1 MPTGEAATD
10 IKSSQS
16 GASSVSYRGATK
28 RYGDSSTPAV
38 DNLTLEVP
46 AGEICVLVGPSGCGK
61 TTAMRMVNRTVE
73 ISEGDIL
80 VGDESVKDREP
91 ARLRREIGYVIQ
103 QIGLFPHRTITENIG
118 AVPQLLGWKKERI
131 RARSAELLELIGL
144 DPELG
149 DRYPVQLSGGQQ
161 QRVGVARALAADPL
175 VMLMDEPFGAIDPI
189 NRERLQNEFLRLQA
203 EIRKTVLFVT
213 HDIDEAIKMG
223 DRIAILREG
232 GKVAQYATP
241 AEILMDPAD
250 EFVEDFVGADR
261 ALKRLA
267 LMRVAD
273 IDLWE
278 APLAQAGQPTAEV
291 QAKLDSPDVEV
302 AYPLLVDA
310 DRRPLGWLSER
321 DLTHDTVPE
330 RPDSPLG
337 PVLDLDDVM
346 RDALA
351 DLLQGQTQY
360 APVTDHEGRIA
371 GVLSVEI
378 ISEFLGSP
386 AGQTRGAPGGGAPPW
401 LAPASCSRRGRWAK
415 GSSKNGRG
423 SCVRRRTA
431 TSSAL
436 TGRANTSTASAR
448 PPCSSWRWW

>member
-1 MPTGEAATD
+1 VPTGDPASHPQSE
-10 IKSSQS
+10 S
-16 GASSVSYRGATK
+16 GASSVKYESATK
-28 RYGDSSTPAV
+28 RYGSSEVAAV
-38 DNLTLEVP
+38 DRLTLEVE

-73 ISEGDIL
+73 ITEGDVLI
-80 VGDESVKDREP
+80 GGSSVREREP

-103 QIGLFPHRTITENIG
+103 QIGLFPHRTISENIG
-118 AVPQLLGWKKERI
+118 AVPQLLGWKRERI
-131 RARSAELLELIGL
+131 RERSAELLELIGL

-149 DRYPVQLSGGQQ
+149 DRYPAQLSGGQQ

-223 DRIAILREG
+223 DRIAVMRQG
-232 GKVAQYATP
+232 GRVEQYATP
-241 AEILMDPAD
+241 AELLMAPAT

-273 IDLWE
+273 INLWE
-278 APLAQAGQPTAEV
+278 APLAYVGQSTAEV
-291 QAKLDSPDVEV
+291 RAKLAAPEVEV
-302 AYPLLVDA
+302 PYPLLVD
-310 DRRPLGWLSER
+310 DERRPLGWLSER
-321 DLTHDTVPE
+321 DLAADVVPS
-330 RPDSPLG
+330 RPDAPLG
-337 PVLDLDDVM
+337 PVLDRDDVM

-351 DLLQGQTQY
+351 DLLQGEAQY
-360 APVTDHEGRIA
+360 AAVTDRQGRID

-378 ISEFLGSP
+378 ISEFLKSP
-386 AGQTRGAPGGGAPPW
+386 E
-401 LAPASCSRRGRWAK
+401 AK
-415 GSSKNGRG
+415 SDEL
-423 SCVRRRTA
+423 
-431 TSSAL
+431 SAVE
-436 TGRANTSTASAR
+436 R
-448 PPCSSWRWW
+448 PHG

>member
-1 MPTGEAATD
+1 MPQGEAPSETR
-10 IKSSQS
+10 SES
-16 GASSVSYRGATK
+16 GASSVSYDGATK
-28 RYGDSSTPAV
+28 RYGDSAKPAV
-38 DNLTLEVP
+38 DQLTLEVP

-61 TTAMRMVNRTVE
+61 TTAMRMVNRTVD
-73 ISEGDIL
+73 ITEGDIL
-80 VGDESVKDREP
+80 IGGESVRDREP

-103 QIGLFPHRTITENIG
+103 QIGLFPHRTIAENIG
-118 AVPQLLGWKKERI
+118 SVPQLLGWKKERTQ
-131 RARSAELLELIGL
+131 ARSAELLELIGL

-149 DRYPVQLSGGQQ
+149 DRYPAQLSGGQQ

-203 EIRKTVLFVT
+203 QVRKTVLFVT

-223 DRIAILREG
+223 DRIAVMREG
-232 GKVAQYATP
+232 GRVAQYATP
-241 AEILMDPAD
+241 AEVLMSPAD

-278 APLAQAGQPTAEV
+278 APLAHVGQATAEV
-291 QAKLDSPDVEV
+291 RTKLAAPDVEV
-302 AYPLLVDA
+302 PYPLLVDSE
-310 DRRPLGWLSER
+310 RRPLGWLSER
-321 DLTHDTVPE
+321 DLAADTVPA

-337 PVLDLDDVM
+337 PVLDRDDVM

-351 DLLQGQTQY
+351 DLLQGEAQY
-360 APVTDHEGRIA
+360 APVVDAEGRID

-386 AGQTRGAPGGGAPPW
+386 R
-401 LAPASCSRRGRWAK
+401 AK
-415 GSSKNGRG
+415 
-423 SCVRRRTA
+423 VEEH
-431 TSSAL
+431 SA
-436 TGRANTSTASAR
+436 AER
-448 PPCSSWRWW
+448 PHD

>member
-1 MPTGEAATD
+1 MPEARAADDTQ
-10 IKSSQS
+10 SQT
-16 GASSVSYRGATK
+16 GASSVRYEGATK
-28 RYGDSSTPAV
+28 RYGNSDKLAV
-38 DNLTLEVP
+38 DHLALEVP

-73 ISEGDIL
+73 MTEGDIL
-80 VGDESVKDREP
+80 IGEQSVRDKDP
-91 ARLRREIGYVIQ
+91 AQLRREIGYVIQ
-103 QIGLFPHRTITENIG
+103 QIGLFPHRTIAQNIG
-118 AVPQLLGWKKERI
+118 AVPQLLGWKKGRI
-131 RARSAELLELIGL
+131 GARAAELLELVGL

-149 DRYPVQLSGGQQ
+149 DRYPAQLSGGQQ

-203 EIRKTVLFVT
+203 QVRKTVLFVT

-223 DRIAILREG
+223 DRIAIMREG
-232 GKVAQYATP
+232 GKLEQYATP
-241 AEILMDPAD
+241 AEVLMAPAT

-278 APLAQAGQPTAEV
+278 APLAYVGQPTAEV
-291 QAKLDSPDVEV
+291 RAKLESPDVEV
-302 AYPLLVDA
+302 PYPLLVDSE
-310 DRRPLGWLSER
+310 RRPLGWLSER
-321 DLTHDTVPE
+321 DLASNTVPA

-337 PVLDLDDVM
+337 PLLELDDVM

-351 DLLQGQTQY
+351 DLLQGEAQY
-360 APVTDHEGRIA
+360 AAVADHEGRIA

-378 ISEFLGSP
+378 ISEFLKSP
-386 AGQTRGAPGGGAPPW
+386 QAKSEEH
-401 LAPASCSRRGRWAK
+401 PA
-415 GSSKNGRG
+415 
-423 SCVRRRTA
+423 VE
-431 TSSAL
+431 
-436 TGRANTSTASAR
+436 R
-448 PPCSSWRWW
+448 PHD

>member
-1 MPTGEAATD
+1 VPSGDSVTD
-10 IKSSQS
+10 ASQPA
-16 GASSVSYRGATK
+16 ASSVRYDGATK
-28 RYGDSSTPAV
+28 QYPGASEPAV
-38 DNLTLEVP
+38 GELTLEVP

-73 ISEGDIL
+73 ITSGDVL
-80 VGDESVKDREP
+80 VGERSVREREP
-91 ARLRREIGYVIQ
+91 AQLRREIGYVIQ
-103 QIGLFPHRTITENIG
+103 QIGLFPHRTISENIG
-118 AVPQLLGWKKERI
+118 AVPQLLGWKKDRI
-131 RARSAELLELIGL
+131 RQRSAELLELIGL

-149 DRYPVQLSGGQQ
+149 DRYPAQLSGGQQ

-203 EIRKTVLFVT
+203 EIRKSVLFVT

-223 DRIAILREG
+223 DRIAVMREG
-232 GKVAQYATP
+232 GRVEQYATP
-241 AEILMDPAD
+241 AELLMAPAN

-278 APLAQAGQPTAEV
+278 APLAYVGQATSEV
-291 QAKLDSPDVEV
+291 RAKLAAPDVEIP
-302 AYPLLVDA
+302 YLLLVDGE
-310 DRRPLGWLSER
+310 RRPLGWLSER
-321 DLTHDTVPE
+321 DLAAEVVPS

-337 PVLDLDDVM
+337 PVLERDDVM

-351 DLLQGQTQY
+351 DLLQGESQY
-360 APVTDHEGRIA
+360 APVIDHQGRIA

-386 AGQTRGAPGGGAPPW
+386 E
-401 LAPASCSRRGRWAK
+401 AK
-415 GSSKNGRG
+415 
-423 SCVRRRTA
+423 TDEH
-431 TSSAL
+431 SA
-436 TGRANTSTASAR
+436 AER
-448 PPCSSWRWW
+448 PHE